1 MDAGV
6 LTMKGKSAAI
16 EEEEDEEVAA
26 ADAADLM
33 SHEDLM
39 EAQGPIGAEG
49 SVKMIRVSS
58 KEGQR
63 KKLTKKQLK
72 EIEYAEKRA
81 ELVRLGIMPE

>member
-6 LTMKGKSAAI
+6 LTMKGKSAAVED
-16 EEEEDEEVAA
+16 EEEEEEAA
-26 ADAADLM
+26 TSAADLM

-49 SVKMIRVSS
+49 VKMVRVSS

-63 KKLTKKQLK
+63 KKLTKKQIK